1 MTDPKLLLERNRAW
15 AERMVGEDQGFFSRL
30 AGQQAPRFL
39 WIGCADSRVP
49 ANVIAGLDPGEVFV
63 HRNVANVFSH
73 TDLNALTVLEY
84 AVSVLEVEHI
94 IVCGHY
100 GCGGVGAALDQRG
113 HGLIDNWLRHIKD
126 VAAKHDDILAALPES
141 ERADRLAELNAIEQ
155 TRNVCYTSIVQEAWA
170 RGKPLTVRAWIYG
183 LGDGLLRD
191 LNFVVRGPDELDP
204 AYRLSLDPGARE
216 R

>member
-1 MTDPKLLLERNRAW
+1 MRDPSELLERNRDW
-15 AERMVGEDQGFFSRL
+15 ADRVVGDDAGFFQRL

-84 AVSVLEVEHI
+84 AVSVLEVEHV

-126 VAAKHDDILAALPES
+126 VAAKYDDVLSLLPAA
-141 ERADRLAELNAIEQ
+141 ERADRLAEFNAIEQ

-170 RGKPLTVRAWIYG
+170 RGKALTVRAWIYG
-183 LGDGLLRD
+183 LDDGRLRD
-191 LNFVVRGPDELDP
+191 LDFVVRGPDELDP
-204 AYRLSLDPGARE
+204 AYRLALGPSAADR
-216 R
+216 